1 MSAKPIN
8 MLERQLQDLIE
19 GAFTRLF
26 RRSINARDIAI
37 LLLRAM
43 EDAAYSAGPNQ
54 ANMIAP
60 DSYTIYLR
68 PENAERFIGRFPDL
82 PARLAKLL
90 AELSRESGH
99 LLLAAPVVSVRA
111 DGQLKPHQARVAAE
125 HSPAARAKTDRMKK
139 VSSGEGIPA
148 LARMARLRIQGIDD
162 VPLTKPVIN
171 IGRDSAND
179 VVISD
184 AFVSRR
190 HVQLRES
197 SGVYT
202 LFDVNSRGGALVNNA
217 VVSEHRLQNGD
228 VIRIG
233 RTDLIY
239 ADDVPN
245 GDSDGTTQVLPP
257 D

>member
-1 MSAKPIN
+1 MSAKPID

-19 GAFTRLF
+19 GAFSRLF
-26 RRSINARDIAI
+26 SRSIHARDIAI

-43 EDAAYSAGPNQ
+43 EDEAYHAGANQ
-54 ANMIAP
+54 TNMIAP
-60 DSYTIYLR
+60 DSYTIFLS
-68 PENAERFIGRFPDL
+68 PDIAARFITRFPDL

-90 AELSRESGH
+90 ADLSRESGH
-99 LLLAAPVVSVRA
+99 LLLAVPVVSMRA
-111 DGQLKPHQARVAAE
+111 DDQLQARQARVAAA
-125 HSPAARAKTDRMKK
+125 HSPAARAKTNRMNA
-139 VSSGEGIPA
+139 VSPSEATPA
-148 LARMARLRIQGIDD
+148 LARVARLQIQGVDD
-162 VPLTKPVIN
+162 VPLTKTVIN

-190 HVQLRES
+190 HVQLREH

-233 RTDLIY
+233 HTDVVY
-239 ADDVPN
+239 ADDVPY
-245 GDSDGTTQVLPP
+245 DDRDGATQILPL

>member
-1 MSAKPIN
+1 MSANPID

-26 RRSINARDIAI
+26 RRSINARDIAL

-43 EDAAYSAGPNQ
+43 EDEAYPEGANET
-54 ANMIAP
+54 NMIAP
-60 DSYTIYLR
+60 DSYTIFLR
-68 PENAERFIGRFPDL
+68 PDNAARFITKFPDL
-82 PARLAKLL
+82 PARLANLL
-90 AELSRESGH
+90 ADLSRESGY
-99 LLLAAPVVSVRA
+99 LLLATPVVSVRA
-111 DGQLKPHQARVAAE
+111 DGQLKPHQARVSAE
-125 HSPAARAKTDRMKK
+125 HSPAARAKTDRMKA
-139 VSSGEGIPA
+139 VSPGDATPA
-148 LARMARLRIQGIDD
+148 LARMARLQIKGIDD

-190 HVQLRES
+190 HVQLREY

-233 RTDLIY
+233 HTDVIY
-239 ADDVPN
+239 ADDVLN
-245 GDSDGTTQVLPP
+245 GDSDGTTQILPT